1 MRRDGAAI
9 ALAGAALLLWAGLIA
24 GPLAWLYLAG
34 SDAPARSVGPGSSGK
49 PADGARPGPSA
60 TVPLAVAWRTFAI
73 AAALAAGSVLLGYVP
88 GQLLGTAQRG
98 GTVLFF
104 LLLAPLL
111 LPQYLSLYAWD
122 LLRSPTTP
130 LGDWL
135 SSRPGLAV
143 AAGAATSSLT
153 LVLWYWPL
161 AGLIIAQGFRSMD
174 RDVQQSAMLEAGPA
188 RRFAAVTLPQLA
200 PALLLAFGLCF
211 VMVLSEFATFHLA
224 GMQTLGTA
232 LAVVY
237 AETGSTAA
245 VARSAWPAAVP
256 AAVVAVAL
264 WRRSADWSTQTPLA
278 APDPPA
284 RPAWRWAMLAGLLA
298 LTIGGP
304 VGLLAASLRDG
315 RPLADFYALHREE
328 LGTSLLAAAVAAAAG
343 LAMAGGSLVLE
354 RQGRTGRAAA
364 CPVQATMLLAAL
376 LPGSLVAAALVHGQA
391 VLRAHTGMAEGWWSV
406 SAGLTARLAG
416 IQLVLLR
423 LGADARSRHLSELAA
438 TDGASRAQT
447 WWHVHLPMLWQLPAA
462 AMLLGTMLGLVE
474 LPATTVL
481 LPAGVPNFAQSLL
494 NQMHYARDQQVIAT
508 CLVLVGVY
516 AALAGGAVAARA
528 VMVRGGRRGKGRGG
542 GGGGSRAGGGNE
554 VGEGCR
560 AGENASDGRKHGD
573 SADSGSLVRV
583 LWVVLTLC
591 SGVGLGACAGCDGAR
606 SGVPK
611 VVRSFGQ
618 TGRGPGEFLYPRA
631 IDRAADGTLWVIDK
645 TGRVQHLDTAGAY
658 LGGFAM
664 PLTDTGKPT
673 GFSIGPD
680 GNLYIAD
687 THYHRVMVYSP
698 AGKLLRQWGSYG
710 QGPGEFIYPT
720 DVAFAPDGRL
730 FVSEYGGN
738 DRVSI
743 FSAAGEFLGS
753 FGSLGDGTG
762 QFSRPSAL
770 QVDAARGRLYVA
782 DACNHRIA
790 VYDLQGKLQ
799 RYFGSVGREAGQ
811 LRYPYGLAL
820 TKDGR
825 LVVCEFGN
833 NRLQVLD
840 PAGRSLAVLGGPG
853 RQLGE
858 LAFPWAVAVDGRGLA
873 YIIDAGNNRVQV
885 WELP

>member
-1 MRRDGAAI
+1 LTRRGPAAI

-34 SDAPARSVGPGSSGK
+34 DNARTSAAVRPGS
-49 PADGARPGPSA
+49 PPA
-60 TVPLAVAWRTFAI
+60 TVPLSVAWRTFSI
-73 AAALAAGSVLLGYVP
+73 AAALAAGSVVLGYVP
-88 GQLLGTAQRG
+88 GQLLGTAKRRR
-98 GTVLFF
+98 TVLFF
-104 LLLAPLL
+104 LLLSPLL

-122 LLRSPTTP
+122 LIRSPTTP

-143 AAGAATSSLT
+143 AAGAATGSLT

-161 AGLIIAQGFRSMD
+161 AALIVAQGFRSMD
-174 RDVQQSAMLEAGPA
+174 RDVQQSAMLEAGPV
-188 RRFAAVTLPQLA
+188 RRFSAVTLPQIA
-200 PALLLAFGLCF
+200 PALLLAWGLCF

-224 GMQTLGTA
+224 GIQTLGTA

-237 AETGSTAA
+237 AETGSTTA
-245 VARSAWPAAVP
+245 VARSAWPAVVP

-264 WRRSADWSTQTPLA
+264 WRRSTDWSTHAPLA
-278 APDPPA
+278 APDPPR
-284 RPAWRWAMLAGLLA
+284 RPAWRWALLAGLLV

-304 VGLLAASLRDG
+304 VGMLAGSLRDV
-315 RPLADFYALHREE
+315 RPLADFYSLHREE
-328 LGTSLLAAAVAAAAG
+328 LGTSLLAAGLAAAAG
-343 LAMAGGSLVLE
+343 MVMAAGSLVLE
-354 RQGRTGRAAA
+354 RLGRTGRAAGGV
-364 CPVQATMLLAAL
+364 VQVTMLLAAL

-391 VLRAHTGMAEGWWSV
+391 ALRAHTGMAEGWWSV

-438 TDGASRAQT
+438 TDGAGWARA

-516 AALAGGAVAARA
+516 AALAGGAIA
-528 VMVRGGRRGKGRGG
+528 VRGMLVRRGRRGEGRGEG
-542 GGGGSRAGGGNE
+542 DGDSRP
-554 VGEGCR
+554 
-560 AGENASDGRKHGD
+560 GENASDGQCRG
-573 SADSGSLVRV
+573 SAGGGGNALRIS
-583 LWVVLTLC
+583 VVLLALGA
-591 SGVGLGACAGCDGAR
+591 GVGLAACTGCERAQTG
-606 SGVPK
+606 GPK

-631 IDRAADGTLWVIDK
+631 IDRAADGTIWVIDK
-645 TGRVQHLDTAGAY
+645 TGRVQHLNPAGES

-664 PLTDTGKPT
+664 PETDSGKPT
-673 GFSIGPD
+673 GFSIAPD

-687 THYHRVMVYSP
+687 THYHRIMVYSP
-698 AGKLLRQWGSYG
+698 AGKLLRQFGTYG
-710 QGPGEFIYPT
+710 QGPGQFIYPT
-720 DVAFAPDGRL
+720 DVAFAPDGRV

-762 QFSRPSAL
+762 QLSRPSAL

-799 RYFGSVGREAGQ
+799 RYFGSIGEQAGQ
-811 LRYPYGLAL
+811 LRYPYGLSL
-820 TKDGR
+820 MKDGR

-833 NRLQVLD
+833 NRLQVFD

-853 RQLGE
+853 RQVGE
-858 LAFPWAVAVDGRGLA
+858 LAFPWAVAVDDRGLA
-873 YIIDAGNNRVQV
+873 YIVDAGNNRIQV
-885 WELP
+885 WEMP